1 MKKLI
6 GIVCALLIPMGIS
19 AQNAV
24 MLLRSLRNL
33 KPTTICRTINVP
45 ISRSFEALAIARFQA
60 PNAYNFTNTN
70 CRVKVSMER
79 QLLAHS
85 ITTPEAIYGPYKYVR
100 AFSTAAKTEELVSP
114 KYLARWKRI
123 NESTHYNGVHHLIS
137 RSTIKRLHADLKQ
150 SGKKVSLADMESNAP
165 SIFHPFHGSPEYQDV
180 FHNIDQQYFDY
191 KRFGMKV
198 TIISLL
204 ERIDEINVQVGAPT
218 MTEEYL
224 NGVLKEAEL
233 WTRFY
238 GLTWERY

>member
-1 MKKLI
+1 M
-6 GIVCALLIPMGIS
+6 CALLIPMSIS

-100 AFSTAAKTEELVSP
+100 AFSMAAKTEELVSP

-150 SGKKVSLADMESNAP
+150 SGKKVSLSDLESNCP
-165 SIFHPFHGSPEYQDV
+165 SILHPLHGHPEYQDV
-180 FHNIDQQYFDY
+180 FHNIDQQYEDY
-191 KRFGMKV
+191 QKFGMKI
-198 TIISLL
+198 TILSLL
-204 ERIDEINVQVGAPT
+204 ERIDEENVKLGLPT
-218 MTEEYL
+218 FPEWYL
-224 NGVLKEAEL
+224 EGILKEAEL
-233 WTRFY
+233 WTKY
-238 GLTWERY
+238 NGLVWEK